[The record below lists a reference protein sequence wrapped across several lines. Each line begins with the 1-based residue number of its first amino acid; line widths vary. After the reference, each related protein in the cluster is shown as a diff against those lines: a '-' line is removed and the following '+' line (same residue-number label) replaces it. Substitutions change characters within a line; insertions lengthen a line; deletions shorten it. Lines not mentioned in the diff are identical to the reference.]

1 MNTTFGR
8 YRLLERLGQGG
19 MAEVFKAKSYGVEG
33 FEKVVVI
40 KRILPELAQSEQF
53 VDMFIHEAKLA
64 VRLSHAN
71 VVQVFDLGIAPG
83 TVVGGMPQPDAYY
96 MAMEYVSGLDLATL
110 LSRCRRQHVQIPI
123 EMAVYVAAEVA
134 KGLDHAHRRR
144 DEQNQP
150 LNIVHLDVSPQ
161 NVLLSLEGEVKVT
174 DFGIAKARGALE
186 PTGIEDTRA
195 RQLQGK
201 FGYMSPEH
209 AGGEAVDARS
219 DLFSLGTV
227 LYEMLAG
234 VNPFSAP
241 TSFETLRRVSAVEY
255 PPVELLRP
263 DVPAEL
269 VALLKSALAAK
280 PEERFADA
288 GRMYEALLAF
298 LYSQGRR
305 FSAHDLADF
314 LGRFR
319 AHPDETGP
327 HVVLD
332 AEGLPS
338 QERTPVEVPASRK
351 SSSSITK
358 VETGMPVVD
367 VERALG
373 MGERREVTVL
383 VVELPLSRPR
393 EQASGGDDPSLAER
407 AVQIV
412 ERHGGRIFARE
423 PEQLTAIFGADE
435 PDGRDTERATR
446 CALVVLRS
454 LAGTRQ
460 PSAGLHVGRVHVGA
474 DGQVTDDER
483 LASIIA
489 SARDLAR
496 AREGMCAVSASAMRQ
511 VRSLFTFDALGES
524 RVPGVSAST
533 TLLVKEV
540 RGPAEAFGRF
550 VGRREELRRCGEVL
564 ATATRRR
571 ASALTLRGDHGLG
584 KTRLLLEVERR
595 LRKGGYNVGWY
606 IAACLP
612 RGTELPLSGIQC
624 MLQVLCGVAE
634 GDPDSRIRQ
643 IVPRLRALGLHDDEV
658 GAVLASLGASAGFS
672 QANAKASLV
681 NAFTRM
687 VLRLCEDR
695 PHAFAWD
702 AAHCM
707 DAESFNVL
715 EAVLTRIP
723 QARALF
729 IVAVRA
735 GFSHPLEK
743 LGSGHTSIEL
753 SDLLPDDAERLVA
766 VRLGAERVP
775 ANLLRFVRERA
786 GGHPQMIEE
795 VLKAL
800 VEARAVTVADG
811 AVVSMKLVGQDL
823 ALPKTLRGLVASRV
837 ARLAAA
843 DRAILQ
849 AAAVL
854 GEPINTA
861 VLAQMTG
868 QELTGLERSL
878 AALRERSFLVHTGPL
893 ELSFTSPIVRE
904 VVVDA
909 LTAEA
914 AREMHAAAGRALEVS
929 EAARRDPRLGEHA
942 ARIATHLY
950 AAGER
955 ERAGVWFSKSA
966 ERRLEGGQ
974 LEAATRDFARAIE
987 LCDPSSHSAE
997 ELAGWLAGLARAV
1010 RLVRTLPEA
1019 MEICERVIAHV
1030 DAASPADPAD
1040 ILGERYDRSLEQ
1052 RVKVRIDAGR
1062 ILGALHLFDAA
1073 RAQFS
1078 AAEAIAQDR
1087 VELVKTALVAASE
1100 FAGRQGDFKRSVKLL
1115 ERLQSIVATRGDR
1128 PSAPEDDSTDARA
1141 RRLEEHKLLVSL
1153 VQTNA
1158 AMGDHAAAMRHFER
1172 AVELAPNEPTL
1183 LCERHK
1189 LHALIAYFARDYR
1202 AAALHSEKAIDMARD
1217 LGLQYEVAVNLHNL
1231 GDILV
1236 HQSDFARAYG
1246 AIKQS
1251 LALCDELG
1259 HDRLA
1264 SHNRMFLAFLDG
1276 LAGDMDAE
1284 RVLAQGIRYAEA
1296 NEFTW
1301 DVLGGRYLL
1310 ARLLEHRGDQDA
1322 ARLEYQRTR
1331 DLARAAGNRLVAD
1344 DCGSALRSMGAPPST
1359 PPPVS

>member
-40 KRILPELAQSEQF
+40 KRILPALAESDQF
-53 VDMFIHEAKLA
+53 VEMFIHEAKLA

-71 VVQVFDLGIAPG
+71 VVQVFDLGLAPG
-83 TVVGGMPQPDAYY
+83 TVVGGMPSADAYY

-110 LSRCRRQHVQIPI
+110 LARCRRQQVKIPV

-174 DFGIAKARGALE
+174 DFGIAKAVGVLE

-195 RQLQGK
+195 RQLKGK

-209 AGGEAVDARS
+209 AEGEPVDARS

-241 TSFETLRRVSAVEY
+241 TSFETLRRVSMVEY

-263 DVPAEL
+263 EVPPEL
-269 VALLKSALAAK
+269 VALLKTAMAPKQAD
-280 PEERFADA
+280 RFADA

-314 LGRFR
+314 LGEFR
-319 AHPDETGP
+319 SKDETGP

-332 AEGLPS
+332 AEGAPS
-338 QERTPVEVPASRK
+338 QERTPVEVPGSHRHSYPSTSGADR
-351 SSSSITK
+351 
-358 VETGMPVVD
+358 VDTGAPFVD
-367 VERALG
+367 VERAAG
-373 MGERREVTVL
+373 MGERREVTAL
-383 VVELPLSRPR
+383 VVELPGR
-393 EQASGGDDPSLAER
+393 DDPSLAER
-407 AVQIV
+407 AADTIA
-412 ERHGGRIFARE
+412 RHGGRLLSRD
-423 PEQLTAIFGADE
+423 PEQVTALFGVDD
-435 PDGRDTERATR
+435 PDGRDTEVATR

-454 LAGTRQ
+454 LAGVRQ
-460 PSAGLHVGRVHVGA
+460 PSAGLHVGRIHVSG
-474 DGQVTDDER
+474 DGVPTEGDQ
-483 LASIIA
+483 LASLVA
-489 SARDLAR
+489 TARDLAR
-496 AREGMCAVSASAMRQ
+496 AREGMCAISASAMRQ
-511 VRSLFTFDALGES
+511 VRSLFVFDTLGES
-524 RVPGVSAST
+524 RTPGLSATT

-540 RGPAEAFGRF
+540 RGTSEAFGRF
-550 VGRREELRRCGEVL
+550 VGRRDELRAVGEVL
-564 ATATRRR
+564 ANATRRT
-571 ASALTLRGDHGLG
+571 ASVATVRGDHGIG

-595 LRKGGYNVGWY
+595 LRKGGYNVGWHL
-606 IAACLP
+606 ATCLP

-634 GDPDSRIRQ
+634 GDPDVRIRQ
-643 IVPRLRALGLHDDEV
+643 VVPRLRALGLHDDEV
-658 GAVLASLGASAGFS
+658 GAVLAALGASAGVS

-695 PHAFAWD
+695 PHAFSWD

-707 DAESFNVL
+707 DGDSFGVL
-715 EAVLTRIP
+715 EAVISRVP

-729 IVAVRA
+729 VLAARA

-743 LGSGHTSIEL
+743 LPVHAGLDL
-753 SDLLPDDAERLVA
+753 SDLGAQDAERLVA
-766 VRLGAERVP
+766 VRLGIERVP
-775 ANLLRFVRERA
+775 NELMRFVRERA

-795 VLKAL
+795 ILKAL

-811 AVVSMKLVGQDL
+811 SLVTMKLVGQDL

-837 ARLAAA
+837 AHLAAA

-849 AAAVL
+849 GAAVL
-854 GEPINTA
+854 GEPINAA

-868 QELTGLERSL
+868 LDLTGLERSL
-878 AALRERSFLVHTGPL
+878 AVLRDRGFLVHTGPL
-893 ELSFTSPIVRE
+893 ELMFTSPIVRE
-904 VVVDA
+904 VVIDA

-914 AREMHAAAGRALEVS
+914 AREMHTAAGRALEDVLA
-929 EAARRDPRLGEHA
+929 EQAVEHA
-942 ARIATHLY
+942 GRIATHLY
-950 AAGER
+950 AAGDR
-955 ERAGVWFSKSA
+955 QRAGLWFAKSA
-966 ERRLEGGQ
+966 DRRLENGQ
-974 LEAATRDFARAIE
+974 LEAAARDFARAIE
-987 LCDPSSHSAE
+987 LCEPATRE
-997 ELAGWLAGLARAV
+997 PAELAAWLAGLAKAV

-1019 MEICERVIAHV
+1019 MELCERVIAHV
-1030 DAASPADPAD
+1030 DASPATYRDA
-1040 ILGERYDRSLEQ
+1040 LEL
-1052 RVKVRIDAGR
+1052 RVRVRIDAGR
-1062 ILGALHLFDAA
+1062 ILGALHMFDAA
-1073 RAQFS
+1073 RAQF
-1078 AAEAIAQDR
+1078 ATAEAIAQDR
-1087 VELVKTALVAASE
+1087 QELVKSAMVAAAE
-1100 FAGRQGDFKRSVKLL
+1100 FSGRQGDFKRSLTLL
-1115 ERLQSIVATRGDR
+1115 ERLQSIVTTGGDKI
-1128 PSAPEDDSTDARA
+1128 
-1141 RRLEEHKLLVSL
+1141 EEHKLLVSL

-1158 AMGDHAAAMRHFER
+1158 AMGDHTAAQRHFDR
-1172 AVELAPNEPTL
+1172 AMSLVPDEPTFV
-1183 LCERHK
+1183 CERHK
-1189 LHALIAYFARDYR
+1189 LSALIDYFARDFR
-1202 AAALHSEKAIDMARD
+1202 AAALHSEQAIDMARE

-1236 HQSDFARAYG
+1236 HLEDYARAYG
-1246 AIKQS
+1246 AVKQS

-1264 SHNRMFLAFLDG
+1264 SYNRMFLAFLDG
-1276 LAGDMDAE
+1276 LAGDADAD
-1284 RVLAQGIRYAEA
+1284 RVLWQGIRYAEA

-1301 DVLGGRYLL
+1301 DVLGGRLLL
-1310 ARLLEHRGDQDA
+1310 AKLLESRGEMDP
-1322 ARLEYQRTR
+1322 ARLEYQKLRE
-1331 DLARAAGNRLVAD
+1331 LARGAGNRLVAD
-1344 DCGSALRSMGAPPST
+1344 DCATALRSMGAPPSQ
-1359 PPPVS
+1359 PPPPSQRGATQR

>member
-1 MNTTFGR
+1 
-8 YRLLERLGQGG
+8 

-40 KRILPELAQSEQF
+40 KRILPALAESDQF
-53 VDMFIHEAKLA
+53 VEMFIHEAKLA

-83 TVVGGMPQPDAYY
+83 TVVGGMPSADAYY

-110 LSRCRRQHVQIPI
+110 LARCRRQQVKVPI

-174 DFGIAKARGALE
+174 DFGIAKAVGVLE

-195 RQLQGK
+195 RQLKGK

-209 AGGEAVDARS
+209 AEGEQVDARS

-241 TSFETLRRVSAVEY
+241 TSFETLRRVSTVEY

-263 DVPAEL
+263 EVPPEL
-269 VALLKSALAAK
+269 VALLKTAMAPKQAD
-280 PEERFADA
+280 RFADA

-305 FSAHDLADF
+305 FSAHDLAHF
-314 LGRFR
+314 LGEFR
-319 AHPDETGP
+319 SKDETGP

-332 AEGLPS
+332 AEGIPS
-338 QERTPVEVPASRK
+338 QERTPVEVPGSHRTSYPATTGADR
-351 SSSSITK
+351 
-358 VETGMPVVD
+358 VEAGAPFVD
-367 VERALG
+367 VERAVG
-373 MGERREVTVL
+373 MGERREVTAL
-383 VVELPLSRPR
+383 VVELPGR
-393 EQASGGDDPSLAER
+393 DDPSLADR
-407 AVQIV
+407 AADIIA
-412 ERHGGRIFARE
+412 RHGGRLLARE
-423 PEQLTAIFGADE
+423 PEQVTALFGVDD
-435 PDGRDTERATR
+435 PDGRDTEVATR

-454 LAGTRQ
+454 LSGARQ
-460 PSAGLHVGRVHVGA
+460 PSAGLHVGRIHVSG
-474 DGQVTDDER
+474 DGVPTEGEQLSSLVTT
-483 LASIIA
+483 
-489 SARDLAR
+489 ARDLAR
-496 AREGMCAVSASAMRQ
+496 AREGMCAISASAMRQ
-511 VRSLFTFDALGES
+511 VRSLFVFDTLGES
-524 RVPGVSAST
+524 RTPGLSAST

-540 RGPAEAFGRF
+540 RGTSEAFGRF
-550 VGRREELRRCGEVL
+550 VGRRDELRAVGEVL
-564 ATATRRR
+564 ASATRRT
-571 ASALTLRGDHGLG
+571 ASVVTVRGDHGIG

-595 LRKGGYNVGWY
+595 LRKGGYNVGWHL
-606 IAACLP
+606 ATCLP

-624 MLQVLCGVAE
+624 MLQILCGVAE
-634 GDPDSRIRQ
+634 GDPDVRIRQ
-643 IVPRLRALGLHDDEV
+643 VVPRLRALGLHDDEV
-658 GAVLASLGASAGFS
+658 GAVLAALGASAGVS

-695 PHAFAWD
+695 PHAFSWD

-707 DAESFNVL
+707 DGDSFGVL
-715 EAVLTRIP
+715 EAVISRIP

-729 IVAVRA
+729 VLAARA

-743 LGSGHTSIEL
+743 LGVHAGLDL
-753 SDLLPDDAERLVA
+753 SDLGGEDAERLVA
-766 VRLGAERVP
+766 VRLGIERVP
-775 ANLLRFVRERA
+775 GELMRFMRERA

-795 VLKAL
+795 ILKAL

-811 AVVSMKLVGQDL
+811 SLVTMKLVGQDL

-837 ARLAAA
+837 AHLAAA

-849 AAAVL
+849 GAAVL
-854 GEPINTA
+854 GEPINAA

-868 QELTGLERSL
+868 LDLTALERSL
-878 AALRERSFLVHTGPL
+878 AVLRDRGFLVHTGPL
-893 ELSFTSPIVRE
+893 ELMFTSPIVRE

-914 AREMHAAAGRALEVS
+914 AREMHAAAGRALEDVLA
-929 EAARRDPRLGEHA
+929 EQAVEHA
-942 ARIATHLY
+942 GRIATHLY
-950 AAGER
+950 AAGDR
-955 ERAGVWFSKSA
+955 ERAGVWFAKSA
-966 ERRLEGGQ
+966 DRRLENGQ
-974 LEAATRDFARAIE
+974 LEAAARDFARAIE
-987 LCDPSSHSAE
+987 LCDPATRTPA
-997 ELAGWLAGLARAV
+997 ELAGWLAGLAKAV

-1019 MEICERVIAHV
+1019 MELCERVIAQV
-1030 DAASPADPAD
+1030 DASPATYRD
-1040 ILGERYDRSLEQ
+1040 GLEL
-1052 RVKVRIDAGR
+1052 RVRVRIDAGR
-1062 ILGALHLFDAA
+1062 ILGALHMFDAA
-1073 RAQFS
+1073 RAQFA

-1087 VELVKTALVAASE
+1087 QELVKSAMVAAAE
-1100 FAGRQGDFKRSVKLL
+1100 FSGRQGDFKRSLALL
-1115 ERLQSIVATRGDR
+1115 ERLQSIVTTGGDKI
-1128 PSAPEDDSTDARA
+1128 
-1141 RRLEEHKLLVSL
+1141 EEHKLLVSL

-1158 AMGDHAAAMRHFER
+1158 AMGDPAAAQRHFER
-1172 AVELAPNEPTL
+1172 AMSLVPDEPTFV
-1183 LCERHK
+1183 CERHK
-1189 LHALIAYFARDYR
+1189 LSALIDYFARDFR
-1202 AAALHSEKAIDMARD
+1202 AAALHSEQAIDMARD

-1236 HQSDFARAYG
+1236 HLEDYARAYG
-1246 AIKQS
+1246 AVKQS

-1276 LAGDMDAE
+1276 LAGDADAD
-1284 RVLAQGIRYAEA
+1284 RVLWQGIRYAEA

-1301 DVLGGRYLL
+1301 DVLGGRLLL
-1310 ARLLEHRGDQDA
+1310 AKLLESRGEMDP
-1322 ARLEYQRTR
+1322 ARLEYQKLRE
-1331 DLARAAGNRLVAD
+1331 LARAAGNRLVAD
-1344 DCGSALRSMGAPPST
+1344 DCATALRSMGAPPSQ
-1359 PPPVS
+1359 PPPASQRGATQR

>member
-40 KRILPELAQSEQF
+40 KRILPELAESDPF
-53 VDMFIHEAKLA
+53 VEMFIHEAKLA

-71 VVQVFDLGIAPG
+71 VVQVFDLGLAPG
-83 TVVGGMPQPDAYY
+83 TVVGGMPSADAYY

-110 LSRCRRQHVQIPI
+110 LARCRRQQTAIPV

-174 DFGIAKARGALE
+174 DFGIAKAVGVLE

-195 RQLQGK
+195 RQLKGK

-209 AGGEAVDARS
+209 AEGEPVDARS

-241 TSFETLRRVSAVEY
+241 TSFETLRRVSMVEY

-263 DVPAEL
+263 DVPPEL
-269 VALLKSALAAK
+269 VALLKTAMAPKQAD
-280 PEERFADA
+280 RFADA

-305 FSAHDLADF
+305 FSAHDLAHF
-314 LGRFR
+314 LGEFR
-319 AHPDETGP
+319 SKDETGP

-332 AEGLPS
+332 AEGVPS
-338 QERTPVEVPASRK
+338 QERTPVEVPGSPRHTYPATPAGDR
-351 SSSSITK
+351 
-358 VETGMPVVD
+358 VETGAPFVD
-367 VERALG
+367 VERAAG
-373 MGERREVTVL
+373 MGERREVTAL
-383 VVELPLSRPR
+383 VVELPGR
-393 EQASGGDDPSLAER
+393 DDPSLADR
-407 AVQIV
+407 AADIIL
-412 ERHGGRIFARE
+412 RHGGRLLARD
-423 PEQLTAIFGADE
+423 PEQVTALFGVDD
-435 PDGRDTERATR
+435 PDGRDTEVATR

-454 LAGTRQ
+454 LSGARQ
-460 PSAGLHVGRVHVGA
+460 PSAGLHVGRIHVSGE
-474 DGQVTDDER
+474 GVPTEGEQLSSLVTT
-483 LASIIA
+483 
-489 SARDLAR
+489 ARDLAR
-496 AREGMCAVSASAMRQ
+496 AREGMCAISASAMRQ
-511 VRSLFTFDALGES
+511 VRSLFVFDTLGES
-524 RVPGVSAST
+524 RSPGLSSST

-540 RGPAEAFGRF
+540 RGTSEAFGRF
-550 VGRREELRRCGEVL
+550 VGRRDELRAVGEVL
-564 ATATRRR
+564 ASATRRT
-571 ASALTLRGDHGLG
+571 ASVVTVRGDHGIG

-595 LRKGGYNVGWY
+595 LRKGGYNVGWHL
-606 IAACLP
+606 ATCLP

-624 MLQVLCGVAE
+624 MLQILCGVAE
-634 GDPDSRIRQ
+634 GDPDVRIRQ
-643 IVPRLRALGLHDDEV
+643 VVPRLRALGLHDDEV
-658 GAVLASLGASAGFS
+658 GAVLAALGASAGVS

-695 PHAFAWD
+695 PHTFSWD

-707 DAESFNVL
+707 DGDSFGVL
-715 EAVLTRIP
+715 EAVISRIP

-729 IVAVRA
+729 VLATRA

-743 LGSGHTSIEL
+743 LNVHAALDL
-753 SDLLPDDAERLVA
+753 SDLGPEDAERLVA
-766 VRLGAERVP
+766 VRLGVERVP
-775 ANLLRFVRERA
+775 SELMRFVRERA

-795 VLKAL
+795 ILKAL

-811 AVVSMKLVGQDL
+811 SLVTMKLVGQDL

-837 ARLAAA
+837 AHLAAA
-843 DRAILQ
+843 ERAILQ
-849 AAAVL
+849 GAAVL
-854 GEPINTA
+854 GEPINAA

-868 QELTGLERSL
+868 LDLTALERSL
-878 AALRERSFLVHTGPL
+878 AVLRDRGFLVHTGPL
-893 ELSFTSPIVRE
+893 ELMFTSPIVRE
-904 VVVDA
+904 VVIDA

-914 AREMHAAAGRALEVS
+914 AREMHAAAGRALEDVLA
-929 EAARRDPRLGEHA
+929 EQAVEHA
-942 ARIATHLY
+942 GRIATHLY
-950 AAGER
+950 AAGDR
-955 ERAGVWFSKSA
+955 ERAGVWFAKSA
-966 ERRLEGGQ
+966 ARRLANGQ
-974 LEAATRDFARAIE
+974 LEAAARDFARAIE
-987 LCDPSSHSAE
+987 LCDPASRTPA
-997 ELAGWLAGLARAV
+997 ELAGWLAGLAQAV

-1019 MEICERVIAHV
+1019 MELCERVIAHV
-1030 DAASPADPAD
+1030 DASPASYQDA
-1040 ILGERYDRSLEQ
+1040 LEL
-1052 RVKVRIDAGR
+1052 RVRVRIDAGR
-1062 ILGALHLFDAA
+1062 ILGALHMFDAG
-1073 RAQFS
+1073 RAQFA

-1087 VELVKTALVAASE
+1087 QELVKSAMVAAAELS
-1100 FAGRQGDFKRSVKLL
+1100 GRQGDFKRSLALL
-1115 ERLQSIVATRGDR
+1115 ERLQSLVTTGGDKI
-1128 PSAPEDDSTDARA
+1128 
-1141 RRLEEHKLLVSL
+1141 EEHKLLVSL

-1158 AMGDHAAAMRHFER
+1158 AMGDHAAAIRHFDR
-1172 AVELAPNEPTL
+1172 AATLVPDEPTFV
-1183 LCERHK
+1183 CERHK
-1189 LHALIAYFARDYR
+1189 LRALIDYFSRDFK
-1202 AAALHSEKAIDMARD
+1202 AAALRSEQAIDMARD
-1217 LGLQYEVAVNLHNL
+1217 LGLQYEVAINLHNL

-1236 HQSDFARAYG
+1236 HLEDYARAYG
-1246 AIKQS
+1246 AVKQS

-1276 LAGDMDAE
+1276 RAGDADAD
-1284 RVLAQGIRYAEA
+1284 RVLWQGIRYAEA

-1301 DVLGGRYLL
+1301 DVLGGRLLL
-1310 ARLLEHRGDQDA
+1310 AKLLESRGQMDA
-1322 ARLEYQRTR
+1322 ARLEYQKLRE
-1331 DLARAAGNRLVAD
+1331 LARGAGNRLVAD
-1344 DCGSALRSMGAPPST
+1344 DCATALRDMGAPPSQ
-1359 PPPVS
+1359 PPPASQRGATQR

>member
-40 KRILPELAQSEQF
+40 KRILPELAESDLF
-53 VDMFIHEAKLA
+53 VEMFIHEAKLA

-71 VVQVFDLGIAPG
+71 VVQVFDLGLAPG
-83 TVVGGMPQPDAYY
+83 TPTSGKPSADAYY
-96 MAMEYVSGLDLATL
+96 MAMEYVSGLDLATVL
-110 LSRCRRQHVQIPI
+110 ARCRRQSVQIPV

-174 DFGIAKARGALE
+174 DFGIAKARGVIE
-186 PTGIEDTRA
+186 RTGVEDTRA
-195 RQLQGK
+195 RQLKGK

-209 AGGEAVDARS
+209 VEGEHVDARS

-241 TSFETLRRVSAVEY
+241 TSFETLRRVSIVEY

-263 DVPAEL
+263 EVPREL
-269 VALLKSALAAK
+269 VALLKIAMARA
-280 PEERFADA
+280 PADRFADA

-314 LGRFR
+314 LGKFR
-319 AHPDETGP
+319 SPDESGP
-327 HVVLD
+327 LLVLD
-332 AEGLPS
+332 AEGAPS
-338 QERTPVEVPASRK
+338 QERTPVEVPASSHRR
-351 SSSSITK
+351 SYPSVTK
-358 VETGMPVVD
+358 VESGFPVVD
-367 VERALG
+367 VERAAG
-373 MGERREVTVL
+373 MGERREVTAL
-383 VVELPLSRPR
+383 VIEVPGR
-393 EQASGGDDPSLAER
+393 EDPSLAER
-407 AVQIV
+407 AAQTVA
-412 ERHGGRIFARE
+412 RHGGRVIARE
-423 PEQLTAIFGADE
+423 PEQITALFGVDD
-435 PDGRDTERATR
+435 PDGRDTEVATR

-454 LAGTRQ
+454 LAGGARE
-460 PSAGLHVGRVHVGA
+460 PSAGLHVGRIHVSSEGLP
-474 DGQVTDDER
+474 TEDER
-483 LASIIA
+483 LASLVTT
-489 SARDLAR
+489 ARDLAR
-496 AREGMCAVSASAMRQ
+496 AREGMCAISASAMRQ
-511 VRSLFTFDALGES
+511 VRSLFVFDMLGDS
-524 RVPGVSAST
+524 PDGRLSSGLSAST

-540 RGPAEAFGRF
+540 RGTSEAFGRF
-550 VGRREELRRCGEVL
+550 VGRRDELRAMGEVL
-564 ATATRRR
+564 ASATRRT
-571 ASALTLRGDHGLG
+571 ASALTVRGDHGIG

-595 LRKGGYNVGWY
+595 LRKGGYNVGFHL
-606 IAACLP
+606 ATCLP

-634 GDPDSRIRQ
+634 GDPDPRIRQ
-643 IVPRLRALGLHDDEV
+643 VVPRLRALGLHDDEV
-658 GAVLASLGASAGFS
+658 GAVLAALGASAGFS

-707 DAESFNVL
+707 DGDSFGVL
-715 EAVLTRIP
+715 EAVMARLP
-723 QARALF
+723 QARAVFVL
-729 IVAVRA
+729 AARA

-743 LGSGHTSIEL
+743 VAVHTALDL
-753 SDLLPDDAERLVA
+753 SDLAQHDAERLVA
-766 VRLGAERVP
+766 VRLGVERVP
-775 ANLLRFVRERA
+775 SELLRFVRQRA
-786 GGHPQMIEE
+786 GGHPQMTEE

-811 AVVSMKLVGQDL
+811 SVVTMKLASQDL

-837 ARLAAA
+837 ARLAAS

-854 GEPINTA
+854 GEPINAA

-868 QELTGLERSL
+868 LDLTVLERSL
-878 AALRERSFLVHTGPL
+878 AVLRERGFVVHTGPL
-893 ELSFTSPIVRE
+893 ELMFTSPIVRE

-914 AREMHAAAGRALEVS
+914 AREMHAAAGRALELT
-929 EAARRDPRLGEHA
+929 LGDQATEHA
-942 ARIATHLY
+942 SRIATHLY
-950 AAGER
+950 GAGER
-955 ERAGVWFSKSA
+955 EQAGQWFAKSA
-966 ERRLEGGQ
+966 VRRLENGQ
-974 LEAATRDFARAIE
+974 LEAASRDYARAIE
-987 LCDPSSHSAE
+987 LCDPDE
-997 ELAGWLAGLARAV
+997 RTPQELASWLAGLAKAV

-1019 MEICERVIAHV
+1019 MELCERVIAHV
-1030 DAASPADPAD
+1030 DASPITHAQA
-1040 ILGERYDRSLEQ
+1040 IEL
-1052 RVKVRIDAGR
+1052 RVRVRIDAGR
-1062 ILGALHLFDAA
+1062 ILGALHMFDAA
-1073 RAQFS
+1073 RAQFA
-1078 AAEAIAQDR
+1078 AAEAIAEDR
-1087 VELVKTALVAASE
+1087 QELVTSATVAAAELS
-1100 FAGRQGDFKRSVKLL
+1100 GRQGDFKRSLTLL
-1115 ERLQSIVATRGDR
+1115 ERLQSIVTTGGDKM
-1128 PSAPEDDSTDARA
+1128 
-1141 RRLEEHKLLVSL
+1141 EEHKLLVSI

-1158 AMGDHAAAMRHFER
+1158 AMGDHAAAMRHFDR
-1172 AVELAPNEPTL
+1172 ATKLVPDEPTFV
-1183 LCERHK
+1183 CERHK
-1189 LHALIAYFARDYR
+1189 LQALVEYFARDFR
-1202 AAALHSEKAIDMARD
+1202 AAALHSEKAIDLARE

-1236 HQSDFARAYG
+1236 QIDDFPRAYG

-1264 SHNRMFLAFLDG
+1264 SHNRMFLAYLDG
-1276 LAGDMDAE
+1276 RAGDADAE
-1284 RVLAQGIRYAEA
+1284 RVLWQGIRYAEA

-1301 DVLGGRYLL
+1301 DVLGGRLML
-1310 ARLLEHRGDQDA
+1310 AKLLELRGDTDA
-1322 ARLEYQRTR
+1322 SRLEYQKLRE
-1331 DLARAAGNRLVAD
+1331 LARAAGNRLVAD
-1344 DCGSALRSMGAPPST
+1344 DAASALRSMGAPPSQ
-1359 PPPVS
+1359 PPPGSPPPASQRL